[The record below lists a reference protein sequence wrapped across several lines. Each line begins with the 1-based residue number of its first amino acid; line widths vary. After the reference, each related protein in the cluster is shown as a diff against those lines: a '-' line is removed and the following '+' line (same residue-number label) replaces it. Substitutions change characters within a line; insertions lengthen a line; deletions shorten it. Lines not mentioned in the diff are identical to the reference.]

1 VARVVVMTTW
11 CGVPGATVCDNDLV
25 NGEGPQSNVA
35 RNRRERLLRFRLHL
49 SLSRRAQ
56 FVSLFFLIGVV
67 VLIPWTV
74 FLSLTL
80 PPKYDAGHW
89 RLLWTGFDAALMAV
103 LLLAAWAA
111 WYRRQILA
119 AIAMVAGTLLFCD
132 AWFDMVTSFG
142 HRDQWLTLLT
152 GFGAEMPLGVF
163 FFWVYRRI
171 AMTTMSV
178 LHHDSSELPRRRKLR
193 DFQIV
198 QLERDVLGF
207 ESERDDPSTE
217 H

>member
-1 VARVVVMTTW
+1 
-11 CGVPGATVCDNDLV
+11 
-25 NGEGPQSNVA
+25 
-35 RNRRERLLRFRLHL
+35 
-49 SLSRRAQ
+49 
-56 FVSLFFLIGVV
+56 
-67 VLIPWTV
+67 
-74 FLSLTL
+74 
-80 PPKYDAGHW
+80 
-89 RLLWTGFDAALMAV
+89 MAV

>member
-1 VARVVVMTTW
+1 VVVMTTW

-25 NGEGPQSNVA
+25 NGEGPQSSVA

>member
-25 NGEGPQSNVA
+25 NGEGPQSSVA

>member
-1 VARVVVMTTW
+1 MTTTW
-11 CGVPGATVCDNDLV
+11 RGVPGATVCENFLV
-25 NGEGPQSNVA
+25 NGEGARPNGE
-35 RNRRERLLRFRLHL
+35 RNRRERLLGFRLHL

-56 FVSLFFLIGVV
+56 FVSLFFLVGVV
-67 VLIPWTV
+67 VLVPWTV
-74 FLSLTL
+74 FLALTL
-80 PPKYDAGHW
+80 PPKYHASHW
-89 RLLWTGFDAALMAV
+89 RLLWTGFDAALIAV

-119 AIAMVAGTLLFCD
+119 SIAMVAGTLLFCD

-142 HRDQWLTLLT
+142 HRDEWLTLLT
-152 GFGAEMPLGVF
+152 GFGVEMPLGIF
-163 FFWVYRRI
+163 FFWLYRRI

-178 LHHDSSELPRRRKLR
+178 LNHDPSEFPLRRKLR

-198 QLERDVLGF
+198 EMERDVLGF

-217 H
+217 R

>member
-1 VARVVVMTTW
+1 MTTW

-25 NGEGPQSNVA
+25 NGEGPQSSVA

-142 HRDQWLTLLT
+142 HRDEWLTLLT
-152 GFGAEMPLGVF
+152 GFGVEMPLGIF
-163 FFWVYRRI
+163 FFWLYRRI

-178 LHHDSSELPRRRKLR
+178 LNHDPSEFPLRRKLR

-198 QLERDVLGF
+198 EMERDVLGF

-217 H
+217 R